1 MKFDIYHSKNTKN
14 EGKYKR
20 KGKQKKYCLFFVV
33 TLISYIFAEKSDA
46 IKRY

>member
-1 MKFDIYHSKNTKN
+1 MKGNTK
-14 EGKYKR
+14 E
-20 KGKQKKYCLFFVV
+20 KGNKKKYCLFFVV